1 MPKRKVKEFG
11 SEDVS
16 ITPGSALSSHMTCL
30 QSLWCPKRDISIRT
44 EVRSHGGIPFW
55 KREDTMDSVSSASRR
70 ERSGCQ
76 SSVSSWPMS
85 YAQAEPHAFMGR
97 TGVGEQ
103 TAVSSYHALAITS
116 SDESKNY
123 IIICLSHFIHHHTH
137 DHYANDFGF

>member
-1 MPKRKVKEFG
+1 MPKQKVKEFG

-16 ITPGSALSSHMTCL
+16 ITPGSALSSHTTCP
-30 QSLWCPKRDISIRT
+30 QSHWCPKRDISIRT

-55 KREDTMDSVSSASRR
+55 KQEDTMDSVSSASRR

-103 TAVSSYHALAITS
+103 TAVSSYRALAITS

-137 DHYANDFGF
+137 DHYANGFGF